1 MSRAQRGTHLLGLVD
16 SDSEDGLSGP
26 TSTRFGSSKA
36 ATKTKQIST
45 ITKPTK
51 SILKQQPVPPSSATK
66 PTAASTAKQATTKP
80 TTTTTTRTKQ
90 QQSKAS
96 GAGAGTMAPAKRK
109 TAVAST
115 PSVANKRT
123 AAAATVAASASKV
136 TKASAQKPKRLTA
149 VQKAALARAA
159 LQESSGNVVAATP
172 STVGKATRA
181 SGRTK
186 RGAAAAVAAM
196 APVEEETET
205 TTGPNETM
213 MEEDTT
219 MHDVTAVTVE
229 VEEAPKETTTTRAT
243 RGRPRRADAAGAVA
257 ETPMSTATTT
267 RGGRG
272 RKKKV
277 EEPVVEEE
285 ETTQQDEVTE
295 EITHEETQLE
305 EEEEESLP
313 IPGAWRS
320 GPSVPA
326 STSRKSSSLGL
337 GFKTHTANSD
347 EVELRR
353 KLGEMTQKYEA
364 LELKYRDLR
373 EVAVKEAERNFDR
386 LRKQSEERTAASD
399 QLIAALK
406 SELSSHKEAARENAR
421 VQKQLEASES
431 QLFTLNAKVA
441 ELTSSLTKS
450 KTEINALNIKL
461 TASRQA
467 EAAAVAK
474 IGQPQ
479 MPGSAIKNKQNGN
492 RVNTEAIAQATQQAQ
507 LKEDLYSDLTG
518 LIVRGVKRDQQS
530 GEDVYDCIQTGKNG
544 TLHFK
549 LAHISAN
556 TAHVDAD
563 ETTQIFDEDQ
573 FHYMPQLD
581 TNRDR
586 ALIDLL
592 PDYLV
597 EEITFP
603 RQHAAKFYSRVNKAL
618 TETVQ
623 QA

>member
-26 TSTRFGSSKA
+26 ASTRFGSSKA
-36 ATKTKQIST
+36 ATKTNPTST
-45 ITKPTK
+45 ITKPK
-51 SILKQQPVPPSSATK
+51 SILKEPTTAATVKKEPATK
-66 PTAASTAKQATTKP
+66 PTAASTTKQATTKA
-80 TTTTTTRTKQ
+80 TTTKATTRQ
-90 QQSKAS
+90 PSAS
-96 GAGAGTMAPAKRK
+96 GAGASTMAPAKRK
-109 TAVAST
+109 TAST

-123 AAAATVAASASKV
+123 AASVTASANKV
-136 TKASAQKPKRLTA
+136 TKASAQKPKPLTA
-149 VQKAALARAA
+149 RQKAALARAA
-159 LQESSGNVVAATP
+159 MAESSGNVTATP
-172 STVGKATRA
+172 STVGKATRT
-181 SGRTK
+181 SGRGK
-186 RGAAAAVAAM
+186 RAAAAM
-196 APVEEETET
+196 APVEEEEMESTEQTET
-205 TTGPNETM
+205 IL
-213 MEEDTT
+213 EEDTT
-219 MHDVTAVTVE
+219 MHDVTATDE
-229 VEEAPKETTTTRAT
+229 VEEAPKETTTTTRAT
-243 RGRPRRADAAGAVA
+243 RGRPRKAAAAAAMA
-257 ETPMSTATTT
+257 ETPVPATATAT
-267 RGGRG
+267 RGGGRG

-277 EEPVVEEE
+277 EEDEATT
-285 ETTQQDEVTE
+285 TTQQQEVTE
-295 EITHEETQLE
+295 EITHEETQIE
-305 EEEEESLP
+305 EGEEEEESWP
-313 IPGAWRS
+313 IPGAWHN
-320 GPSVPA
+320 GPPA

-337 GFKTHTANSD
+337 GFKTHTAGARND
-347 EVELRR
+347 DPELRR

-406 SELSSHKEAARENAR
+406 DELSSKKEAAREITHL
-421 VQKQLEASES
+421 QKQLEASES
-431 QLFTLNAKVA
+431 QLSTLNAKVT

-467 EAAAVAK
+467 EAAAAAK

-479 MPGSAIKNKQNGN
+479 VPGSAMKNKQNGN
-492 RVNTEAIAQATQQAQ
+492 RMLTMGNSEAIAQATQQHQ

-518 LIVRGVKRDQQS
+518 LIVRGVKRDQQT

-556 TAHVDAD
+556 TAHIDAD

-618 TETVQ
+618 TETVAPQ
-623 QA
+623 

>member
-1 MSRAQRGTHLLGLVD
+1 
-16 SDSEDGLSGP
+16 
-26 TSTRFGSSKA
+26 
-36 ATKTKQIST
+36 
-45 ITKPTK
+45 
-51 SILKQQPVPPSSATK
+51 
-66 PTAASTAKQATTKP
+66 
-80 TTTTTTRTKQ
+80 
-90 QQSKAS
+90 
-96 GAGAGTMAPAKRK
+96 MAPAKRK
-109 TAVAST
+109 TAST

-123 AAAATVAASASKV
+123 AAATASANKV
-136 TKASAQKPKRLTA
+136 TKASAQKVKPLTA
-149 VQKAALARAA
+149 RQKAALARAA
-159 LQESSGNVVAATP
+159 LAESSGNVTATP
-172 STVGKATRA
+172 STVGKATRT
-181 SGRTK
+181 SGRGK
-186 RGAAAAVAAM
+186 RAAAAATI
-196 APVEEETET
+196 VEEEEMESTEHTET
-205 TTGPNETM
+205 IVEEEHG
-213 MEEDTT
+213 EEDTT
-219 MHDVTAVTVE
+219 MHDVTATEE
-229 VEEAPKETTTTRAT
+229 VEEAPKETTTRAT
-243 RGRPRRADAAGAVA
+243 RGRPRKAAAVAVA
-257 ETPMSTATTT
+257 ETPVSVTATAT

-277 EEPVVEEE
+277 EEMVVVEED
-285 ETTQQDEVTE
+285 ETTQQEEVTE
-295 EITHEETQLE
+295 EIHEETQL
-305 EEEEESLP
+305 EEEESLP
-313 IPGAWRS
+313 IPGAWHN
-320 GPSVPA
+320 GPPA

-337 GFKTHTANSD
+337 GFKAHMAGARTD
-347 EVELRR
+347 DPELRR

-406 SELSSHKEAARENAR
+406 AELSSQKEAARETTR
-421 VQKQLEASES
+421 LQKQLEASES
-431 QLFTLNAKVA
+431 QLSTLNAKVA
-441 ELTSSLTKS
+441 ELISSLTKS

-467 EAAAVAK
+467 EAAAAAK

-479 MPGSAIKNKQNGN
+479 VPGSAMKNKQNGN
-492 RVNTEAIAQATQQAQ
+492 RMLTMGNSEAIAQATQQHQ

-518 LIVRGVKRDQQS
+518 LIVRGVKRDQQT

-556 TAHVDAD
+556 SPHVDAD
-563 ETTQIFDEDQ
+563 ETTQYFDEDQ

-581 TNRDR
+581 ASRDR

-618 TETVQ
+618 TETVP
-623 QA
+623 QAQ

>member
-1 MSRAQRGTHLLGLVD
+1 MSRAQHDTHLLGLVD

-26 TSTRFGSSKA
+26 ASTRFGSSKP
-36 ATKTKQIST
+36 ATKTKPTST
-45 ITKPTK
+45 ITKPK
-51 SILKQQPVPPSSATK
+51 SILKQTTTAAIIKKEPVNK
-66 PTAASTAKQATTKP
+66 PTAASTAKRATPKTATTKAA
-80 TTTTTTRTKQ
+80 TTTR
-90 QQSKAS
+90 QQSAS
-96 GAGAGTMAPAKRK
+96 GAGASTMAPAKRK
-109 TAVAST
+109 TAST

-123 AAAATVAASASKV
+123 AATTAVTASANKV
-136 TKASAQKPKRLTA
+136 IKASAQKTKPLTA
-149 VQKAALARAA
+149 RQKAALARAA
-159 LQESSGNVVAATP
+159 LAESSGNVTATP

-181 SGRTK
+181 SGRGK
-186 RGAAAAVAAM
+186 RAAAAM
-196 APVEEETET
+196 APVEEEEMESTEQTET
-205 TTGPNETM
+205 IL
-213 MEEDTT
+213 EEDTT
-219 MHDVTAVTVE
+219 MHDVTVTEE
-229 VEEAPKETTTTRAT
+229 VEEAPKETTTRAT
-243 RGRPRRADAAGAVA
+243 RGRPRKTAVA
-257 ETPMSTATTT
+257 ETPVPATATAT

-277 EEPVVEEE
+277 EELVVVEEDE
-285 ETTQQDEVTE
+285 TTTTQQEEMTE
-295 EITHEETQLE
+295 EITHEETQIE

-313 IPGAWRS
+313 IPGAWRN
-320 GPSVPA
+320 GPAPA

-337 GFKTHTANSD
+337 GFKAHTATGRND
-347 EVELRR
+347 DVELRR

-364 LELKYRDLR
+364 LELKYRDLK
-373 EVAVKEAERNFDR
+373 EVAVKEAERNFDK
-386 LRKQSEERTAASD
+386 LRKHSEERTAASG

-406 SELSSHKEAARENAR
+406 DELSSKKEAARETTR
-421 VQKQLEASES
+421 LQKQLEASES
-431 QLFTLNAKVA
+431 QLSTLNAKVA

-467 EAAAVAK
+467 EAAAAAR

-479 MPGSAIKNKQNGN
+479 QVPGSAMKNKQNGN
-492 RVNTEAIAQATQQAQ
+492 RMLTMGNSEAIAQATQQHQ

-518 LIVRGVKRDQQS
+518 LIVRGVKRNQQT

-556 TAHVDAD
+556 TAHIDAD
-563 ETTQIFDEDQ
+563 ETTQVFDEDQ

-618 TETVQ
+618 TETVAPQ
-623 QA
+623 

>member
-1 MSRAQRGTHLLGLVD
+1 
-16 SDSEDGLSGP
+16 
-26 TSTRFGSSKA
+26 
-36 ATKTKQIST
+36 
-45 ITKPTK
+45 
-51 SILKQQPVPPSSATK
+51 
-66 PTAASTAKQATTKP
+66 
-80 TTTTTTRTKQ
+80 
-90 QQSKAS
+90 
-96 GAGAGTMAPAKRK
+96 MAPAKRK
-109 TAVAST
+109 ITAST
-115 PSVANKRT
+115 PSVAANKRT
-123 AAAATVAASASKV
+123 AATTAASASKV
-136 TKASAQKPKRLTA
+136 TKASAQKTKPLTA
-149 VQKAALARAA
+149 RQKAALARAA
-159 LQESSGNVVAATP
+159 LAESSGNAVVATTP
-172 STVGKATRA
+172 STVGKAATRA

-186 RGAAAAVAAM
+186 RGAAAM
-196 APVEEETET
+196 APVEEEE
-205 TTGPNETM
+205 
-213 MEEDTT
+213 MESTIIAEEQGQDTT
-219 MHDVTAVTVE
+219 MHDVTAVEEVE
-229 VEEAPKETTTTRAT
+229 VQKEMTARAT
-243 RGRPRRADAAGAVA
+243 RGRPRRAAAAVA
-257 ETPMSTATTT
+257 ETPMSVTATAT
-267 RGGRG
+267 RVGGRG

-277 EEPVVEEE
+277 EEPVVVEE
-285 ETTQQDEVTE
+285 ETTQQDEVAE
-295 EITHEETQLE
+295 EVTREETQLE
-305 EEEEESLP
+305 EEEEPLP
-313 IPGAWRS
+313 IPGAWRN
-320 GPSVPA
+320 GPPPA
-326 STSRKSSSLGL
+326 SISRMSSSLGL
-337 GFKTHTANSD
+337 GFKAHTATGMRNED
-347 EVELRR
+347 VELRR

-373 EVAVKEAERNFDR
+373 EIAVKEAERNFDR
-386 LRKQSEERTAASD
+386 LRKHSEERTAASD

-406 SELSSHKEAARENAR
+406 AELTTQKEAARENVH

-431 QLFTLNAKVA
+431 QLSTLNAKVA

-479 MPGSAIKNKQNGN
+479 VPGSAMKNKQNGN
-492 RVNTEAIAQATQQAQ
+492 RMLTMGNSEAIAQATQQAQ

-518 LIVRGVKRDQQS
+518 LIVRGVKRDQQT

-581 TNRDR
+581 ASRDR

-618 TETVQ
+618 TETVPQ
-623 QA
+623 V